1 MRHWLCLRVSCVLLL
16 LAPSSALAQAVGE
29 VPEPAGYR
37 AAIDAA
43 VQEHELNHFAE
54 SREHFAHAHALLPNA
69 RTLRGLGVA
78 DFELRHYVDAVR
90 ELEAALAAPA
100 KRLQGSLRADTEA
113 LLARA
118 RGYVGETQLRLDPP
132 DATLRVD
139 GVPSQL
145 DSEAKLMLE
154 VGDHEL
160 EVSAPGRVTQRRT
173 VRVQGQQTSELHITL
188 PTSEI
193 AAAPST
199 GVARQVPSR
208 PRRRVVTWVLGGL
221 TLALTGTVI
230 GLVVAVENTD
240 DSFHDCVAANGAC
253 EQLASKGTR
262 LERARNAMIGVASAA
277 AVATLVSFFV
287 EGRRAKRETQVSLGL
302 SPAGARLA
310 ASF

>member
-1 MRHWLCLRVSCVLLL
+1 MLHRLCLSLSCVLLL
-16 LAPSSALAQAVGE
+16 LAPRSALAQGDDE
-29 VPEPAGYR
+29 GPEPAGYR

-54 SREHFAHAHALLPNA
+54 SREHFAQAHALLPNA

-100 KRLQGSLRADTEA
+100 KRLQVSLRADTEA

-118 RGYVGETQLRLDPP
+118 RGYVGETQLSLDPP

-139 GVPSQL
+139 GVPTSL
-145 DSEAKLMLE
+145 GAEARLMLE

-160 EVSAPGRVTQRRT
+160 EISASGRVTQRRT
-173 VRVQGQQTSELHITL
+173 VRVQGQQTSELHVTL
-188 PTSEI
+188 PTLEA
-193 AAAPST
+193 AAAPTTST
-199 GVARQVPSR
+199 TPKAPSR
-208 PRRRVVTWVLGGL
+208 PRRRVATWILGGL
-221 TLALTGTVI
+221 TVALTGTVI
-230 GLVVAVENTD
+230 GLVVAVENTK
-240 DSFHDCVAANGAC
+240 DSFRDCIAADGAC
-253 EQLASKGTR
+253 DHLATKGTR

-277 AVATLVSFFV
+277 AVATVVTFFI
-287 EGRRAKRETQVSLGL
+287 EGRRAKHETQVSLGV
-302 SPAGARLA
+302 SPTGARLA